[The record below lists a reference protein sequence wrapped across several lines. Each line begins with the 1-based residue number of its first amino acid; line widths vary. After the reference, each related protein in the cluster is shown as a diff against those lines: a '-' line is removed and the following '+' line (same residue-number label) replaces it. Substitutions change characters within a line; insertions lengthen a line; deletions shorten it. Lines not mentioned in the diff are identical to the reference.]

1 LILYR
6 VGELGH
12 LDANRTGQAN
22 NRARV
27 IEMAKES
34 TREDRM
40 RVLVA
45 IAEPVECALTGAGG
59 KESERSLRKRLFK
72 IAARRGPKFR

>member
-1 LILYR
+1 MILHR
-6 VGELGH
+6 IGELGH
-12 LDANRTGQAN
+12 LGANRSQAN

-72 IAARRGPKFR
+72 IAARRRPKFR